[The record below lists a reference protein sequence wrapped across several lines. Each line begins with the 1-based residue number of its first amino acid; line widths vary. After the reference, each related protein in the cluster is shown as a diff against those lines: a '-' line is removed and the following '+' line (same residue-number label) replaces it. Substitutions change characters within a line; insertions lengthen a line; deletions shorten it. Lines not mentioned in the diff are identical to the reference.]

1 MSLEYLA
8 EDTRVTFEL
17 QGTLPI
23 LRERYLSPQAG
34 TVVLKGF
41 FSPRAHVET
50 LAGRRYRTLAARK
63 DKTLPNQIV
72 YPVVDADRNEVF
84 RLSTPLKFA
93 EGASPR
99 LRYTTTLDDQ
109 QYAFRQIS
117 PGRRGFELWDA
128 MEMQKLVRREPG
140 AKLVAD
146 ATVLISVPA
155 VLVLL
160 LPWFDSQTIVQN
172 RS

>member
-8 EDTRVTFEL
+8 EDARVTFEL

-23 LRERYLSPQAG
+23 LRERYVSPQAG

-41 FSPRAHVET
+41 FNPSAHMET
-50 LAGRRYRTLAARK
+50 LEGKRYRTLSAKR
-63 DKTLPNQIV
+63 DKAFPNQIV
-72 YPVVDADRNEVF
+72 YPVVDPDRTEVF
-84 RLSTPLKFA
+84 RLLTPLEVAK
-93 EGASPR
+93 GSTPR

-109 QYAFRQIS
+109 QYVYRQIS

-128 MEMQKLVRREPG
+128 MEMQRLVRRESG
-140 AKLVAD
+140 SGLVLD
-146 ATVLISVPA
+146 ATILTSVPA

-160 LPWFDSQTIVQN
+160 FPWLDSQTIVHR